1 MAGQRAADLE
11 WLLATLLRHYGPQH
25 WWPARTRLEVMAG
38 AILTQRTQWPVAAAA
53 ATRLRRA
60 RLLSWPRFADAGPT
74 RLAALIR
81 PCGDHRSKAR
91 RLAALARYLRQAGGP
106 AGLARL
112 ATGALREQL
121 LDVHGIGPE
130 TADAILL
137 YAYGRPVFV
146 ADAYAIRLLA
156 RLGWLPRS
164 RVGGR
169 YAAVRE
175 WVMATMPERTASLGE
190 LHALIVAHGK
200 ARCRARPRCD
210 GCPLALRCA
219 AADRPATGSRSRGR

>member
-53 ATRLRRA
+53 AARLRRA
-60 RLLSWPRFADAGPT
+60 RLLSWPRFADAGQA

-91 RLAALARYLRQAGGP
+91 RLAALGRYLRQAGGP

-175 WVMATMPERTASLGE
+175 WVMATMP
-190 LHALIVAHGK
+190 
-200 ARCRARPRCD
+200 
-210 GCPLALRCA
+210 
-219 AADRPATGSRSRGR
+219 AAD